1 MNAYAMQGDRAKF
14 LDASMDDCLAKP
26 VRLED
31 LEKALAKYAE

>member
-1 MNAYAMQGDRAKF
+1 MQRDREKF
-14 LDASMDDCLAKP
+14 LKAGMNDYLAKP